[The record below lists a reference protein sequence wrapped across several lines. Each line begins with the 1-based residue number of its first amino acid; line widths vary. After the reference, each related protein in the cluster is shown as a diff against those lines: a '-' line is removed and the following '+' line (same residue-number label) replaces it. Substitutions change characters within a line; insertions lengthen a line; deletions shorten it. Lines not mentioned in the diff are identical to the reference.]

1 MMLKPWQAP
10 RITLSEAQRKI
21 LEALRR
27 GSHVA
32 RHLQERATI
41 VLRAADGQKN
51 TVIAKEMGLTR
62 TTVKRWRRRWAT
74 AAPVVTETE
83 DTDPRGLRGAI
94 VGALEDAPRSG
105 SPGKITSAQHAEILA
120 MACESPE
127 KYDVPFS
134 HWTPQALADT
144 AIERHVLAMISA
156 RQVARYLN
164 EADLKPHRSKYW
176 LHPKID
182 DPEAFIARVEAL
194 CGVYHHALEWAAAG
208 VRVHSTDEMTGIQ
221 AREHAHA
228 PLRMR
233 AGKPEAIEH
242 EYKRH
247 GTTGLIA
254 SRNVATGEI
263 EAPLIQPTRT
273 ELDFVKHITNV
284 VKLDPTA
291 EHLFILDNLNTHQ
304 SESLVRY
311 VIKETKL
318 RIPDE
323 VLGVKGQS
331 GILENQGTR
340 KAFLEDPEHR
350 IRFLFTPKHC
360 SWLNDIE
367 CWFSI
372 PVRRLLNR
380 RASFPSVADLE
391 SRLQRFIAYYN
402 QHLAKPFRWTYD
414 ARLLKVHFGT

>member
-1 MMLKPWQAP
+1 MLKRWQAP
-10 RITLSEAQRKI
+10 LITLSEAQRRI
-21 LEALRR
+21 LEALQR
-27 GSHVA
+27 GTHVA
-32 RHLQERATI
+32 RHLKERATI
-41 VLRAADGQKN
+41 VLRAADGQAN
-51 TVIAKEMGLTR
+51 AGMAQEMGITR
-62 TTVKRWRRRWAT
+62 NTAKRWRRRWAQ

-83 DTDPRGLRGAI
+83 ATEPRRLRAAI
-94 VGALEDAPRSG
+94 KGALEDAPRSG
-105 SPGKITSAQHAEILA
+105 SPGKITSPQHAEILA
-120 MACESPE
+120 MACEPPE

-134 HWTPQALADT
+134 HWTAQALADT
-144 AIERHVLAMISA
+144 AVRRHVLAMISA

-164 EADLKPHRSKYW
+164 EADLKPHRSTYW
-176 LHPKID
+176 LNPKID
-182 DPEAFIARVEAL
+182 DPEAFKARVEAL
-194 CGVYHHALEWAAAG
+194 CGVYHQALELADAG
-208 VRVHSTDEMTGIQ
+208 VLVHSTDEMTGIQ

-273 ELDFVKHITNV
+273 EVDFVQHIADV
-284 VKLDPTA
+284 VKLAPEA

-304 SESLVRY
+304 SESLVQY

-318 RIPDE
+318 KISDE
-323 VLGVKGQS
+323 VLGVKGRS
-331 GILENQGTR
+331 GILESQATR

-380 RASFPSVADLE
+380 RASFSSVAALE
-391 SRLQRFIAYYN
+391 SRLQEFIKYYN
-402 QHLAKPFRWTYD
+402 KHLAKPFRWTYD
-414 ARLLKVHFGT
+414 GRLLKVRFGT